1 MNRRNEVLRA
11 IGEAANVLAE
21 SRSSDE
27 SRTSFDIVGAI
38 IERGIPLM
46 FRPLDKL
53 WGAFVSDSGRRGI
66 MVTSKLELS
75 VQRFTLAHE
84 LGHVLLEHK
93 SSWDDTVDF
102 TGKYGSVSKNAQE
115 VGADT
120 FASELL
126 APKSLLVRS
135 ARRHGW
141 TNAELHKPHVIY
153 QLALRLG
160 ISYKA
165 ACWAL
170 VTANVFN
177 RREAEQL
184 QKVTVKTIKG
194 DLTPKALLRDSWAH
208 VWALDKADS
217 GTLMEAGPNDIFAV
231 RSVDYASAG
240 YIWRLVDG
248 TGEARIIGQDDPVFD
263 DSYGGPSPRTT
274 YVEFTAP
281 GLHHLVFEHVRPW
294 SKSCLERMAFQI
306 DTYGKERAG
315 WSRRERRQALRTGP

>member
-11 IGEAANVLAE
+11 IAEAANVLAG
-21 SRSSDE
+21 SRSSNE

-38 IERGIPLM
+38 IERDIPLM

-53 WGAFVSDSGRRGI
+53 WGAFVIDGGQRGI

-84 LGHVLLEHK
+84 LGHLLLKHK
-93 SSWDDTVDF
+93 PSLDAAVGF
-102 TGKYGSVSKNAQE
+102 TGKYGSASKSPQE

-126 APKSLLVRS
+126 APKSLLARS

-141 TNAELHKPHVIY
+141 TNTELHKPQVIY

-184 QKVTVKTIKG
+184 QNVTVKTIKLNLASG
-194 DLTPKALLRDSWAH
+194 AFLRHSWAH

-217 GTLMEAGPNDIFAV
+217 GTFMEAGPNDIFAV

-240 YIWRLVDG
+240 YIWRLVDA
-248 TGEARIIGQDDPVFD
+248 TDETRIVGQDEPVFD
-263 DSYGGPSPRTT
+263 DRYGGPSPRTT

-281 GLHHLVFEHVRPW
+281 GLHQLIFEHVRPW
-294 SKSCLERMAFQI
+294 SKSCLERMTFQV

-315 WSRRERRQALRTGP
+315 WSRLERRQTLRTTP